1 MSWKSMRISTKLIP
15 ILLLTS
21 SLLAACGNDLWG
33 NYDPYLTQT
42 SDPVEASLTAT
53 SEPTATPTP
62 LPPTPTPTNSPT
74 ATATPQPSDTPTP
87 TGPTPTAGQMIVYT
101 SQSGDSL
108 AVVAIHFGVAISEI
122 TAQVPLPST
131 GFIDPGIRLIIP
143 NRVNQATTPDQTFLP
158 DSEVVYS
165 PSTVDF
171 DVESYVNK
179 AGGKLSTYRE
189 YLVTYDWTTGAQDVQ
204 RIAFESSI
212 NPRLLLALIQYWGG
226 WVQGEPFPSVG
237 DRFPLGQFD
246 EQYQGLYEQ
255 MRWAIQQLSTG
266 YYGWRSGRLTRITFL
281 DGTSLRIAPGLNAGT
296 VALMVLFA
304 QRYPYSEWLKVI
316 DPQGPFMQLYASMFG
331 DPFQRAATV
340 GPLFPPGLNQPDLIL
355 PFEAGRLWSF
365 TGGPHPGW
373 GLESALAALDFAPA
387 SDQSGCYP
395 TDAWVLASAPG
406 RVVRSARGYVVQDLD
421 GDGYEQT
428 GWNVLYLHIATDGRA
443 PLGVWLNPGD
453 RVGRPSC
460 EGGEA
465 TGTHLHFARKYNGE
479 WVEAGGPLPFV
490 LSGWTAHAGSASYEG
505 TLTKGDQVVTA
516 NQNSARGS
524 EIKRNPGE

>member
-1 MSWKSMRISTKLIP
+1 MRISTKLIP

-266 YYGWRSGRLTRITFL
+266 YYGWRSGRPTRITFL

-406 RVVRSARGYVVQDLD
+406 RVVRSARLRCPGPGRGRLRADRLERALSAHRHGRSCPPGSMAEPRRSRRASLLRGGRGDRHPSSLRSQIQRRVGGGRRTAALRSERLD
-421 GDGYEQT
+421 GSRRECLLRGHAHQ
-428 GWNVLYLHIATDGRA
+428 
-443 PLGVWLNPGD
+443 
-453 RVGRPSC
+453 
-460 EGGEA
+460 
-465 TGTHLHFARKYNGE
+465 
-479 WVEAGGPLPFV
+479 GGPGRYCQPEQRPRV
-490 LSGWTAHAGSASYEG
+490 RDQAQSG
-505 TLTKGDQVVTA
+505 
-516 NQNSARGS
+516 
-524 EIKRNPGE
+524 